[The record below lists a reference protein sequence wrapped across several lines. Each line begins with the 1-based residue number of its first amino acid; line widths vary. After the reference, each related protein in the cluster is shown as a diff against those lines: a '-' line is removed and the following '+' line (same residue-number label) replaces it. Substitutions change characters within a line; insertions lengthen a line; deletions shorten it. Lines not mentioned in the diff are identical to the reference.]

1 MKKLFLLITSMILF
15 SVNSFAEIKTKVYKN
30 ITFENINTKS
40 NSRQLVG
47 TGILEITCEEE
58 EIGSIIRLD
67 FLKKGYITN
76 RKNWIEIKKFHIED
90 KDKIFIL
97 NSKVKHIKF
106 YGIIDMKDI
115 GKNIIDGDLI
125 EGKYVGAT
133 PILLSIYEK
142 GLIKE

>member
-1 MKKLFLLITSMILF
+1 MKKMFLLTTLMILF
-15 SVNSFAEIKTKVYKN
+15 SVSSFSEIKSKVYKN
-30 ITFENINTKS
+30 MSFENINVKG
-40 NSRQLVG
+40 NVRQLVG
-47 TGILEITCEEE
+47 TGILEITCDEE

-76 RKNWIEIKKFHIED
+76 KKNWIEIKKFHVED

-106 YGIIDMKDI
+106 YGIIDIKNI
-115 GKNIIDGDLI
+115 GKNTLDGDLI

-142 GLIKE
+142 ELIKK